1 MRDKNYFR
9 KELKIRRK
17 AFVEQHEFFAPV
29 PAVRDS
35 LMHALASSDVIA
47 GYAALTAEPDVF
59 PILEI
64 LRDAGKTIAL
74 PAMVEGSDAM
84 VFCRCNKGAP
94 LARSAHGFCQP
105 PDDAPLLVPDV
116 IFVPVVG
123 FDRHYNRLGHGKGH
137 FDRAL
142 ADRPTALK
150 IGVAWSVQEVP
161 ELPVDPWDVPLDAIL
176 TEREWRV
183 REAEAR

>member
-9 KELKIRRK
+9 NELRIRRK
-17 AFVEQHEFFAPV
+17 AFARQHELFDPV
-29 PAVRDS
+29 SVAHGT
-35 LMHALASSDVIA
+35 LMCSLASSDVIA
-47 GYAALTAEPDVF
+47 GYAALTAEPDIF
-59 PILEI
+59 PILES

-74 PAMVEGSDAM
+74 PAMVESSDAM
-84 VFCRCNKGAP
+84 VFRSWRAGVP
-94 LARSAHGFCQP
+94 LTRSAHGFRQP
-105 PDDAPLLVPDV
+105 PDDAPPLTPDV

-142 ADRPTALK
+142 ADRPSAFK

-161 ELPVDPWDVPLDAIL
+161 DLPIDPWDVPLDAIL
-176 TEREWRV
+176 TEREWRL
-183 REAEAR
+183 RKAKAE